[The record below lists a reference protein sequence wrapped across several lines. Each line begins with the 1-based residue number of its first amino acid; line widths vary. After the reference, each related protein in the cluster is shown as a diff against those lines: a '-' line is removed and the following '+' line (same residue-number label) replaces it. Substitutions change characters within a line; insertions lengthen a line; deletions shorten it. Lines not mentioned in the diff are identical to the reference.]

1 VREIQPAAR
10 PLFAI
15 LYNHGMIT
23 PLFINDGPIHRF
35 QMNEDYGFPQFARAQ
50 QLHNVLIDNTYII
63 RPPG

>member
-1 VREIQPAAR
+1 
-10 PLFAI
+10 
-15 LYNHGMIT
+15 MIT